1 MLFNNSDKYEYL
13 TGEDLGLTPSTVEKP
28 KFEYST
34 WGKIFNKGSKEGEK
48 KERLLKRL
56 ENIKDDNER
65 LLNAFSATNK
75 TSKAFKNKS
84 NYNYDSEYNFYRFYR
99 DFYVFNKERG
109 RVFVSSDIK

>member
-1 MLFNNSDKYEYL
+1 M
-13 TGEDLGLTPSTVEKP
+13 TGEDLGLTPSTVEQAKY
-28 KFEYST
+28 EYST
-34 WGKIFNKGSKEGEK
+34 WGKIFNNGLKEGDK

-84 NYNYDSEYNFYRFYR
+84 NYNYDYRFYR
-99 DFYVFNKERG
+99 DFYGFNKERG
-109 RVFVSSDIK
+109 RVFVSSDVK